1 MTTVLWQPIEE
12 ILNTV
17 GEIIYYRSP
26 KFPHSCSVI
35 NLVQVATTLNGRGGE
50 GKSWKKG
57 FRSGHLREIYIQI
70 YFLCPTSSSSIMA
83 LRLTVMFL
91 LLVVLSLPGLIHSF
105 QPLFS
110 FDGSSITHR
119 DITQRAVLRK
129 TAEVCRD
136 IAVSEGRDFSL
147 TVSWKAAQKLRK
159 CATVLHS
166 DIYDMFCINNI
177 FYQRKTFEVKSDD

>member
-1 MTTVLWQPIEE
+1 
-12 ILNTV
+12 
-17 GEIIYYRSP
+17 
-26 KFPHSCSVI
+26 
-35 NLVQVATTLNGRGGE
+35 
-50 GKSWKKG
+50 
-57 FRSGHLREIYIQI
+57 
-70 YFLCPTSSSSIMA
+70 MA
-83 LRLTVMFL
+83 LRRTVMFL

-147 TVSWKAAQKLRK
+147 TVSWKAVLKLRK
-159 CATVLHS
+159 CATVVEF
-166 DIYDMFCINNI
+166 DIYKMFCINNI
-177 FYQRKTFEVKSDD
+177 CYQSRTFEVKSDN